1 MATWDDLTKRE
12 QECYYYYGNG
22 FSQVE
27 IAHLFYISSETVRTH
42 LHNGKN
48 KLKGRTPQETL
59 ADLSRAGSIK
69 KMTFDEKQTQ
79 LNLLK
84 KLKEKYGKKKE

>member
-1 MATWDDLTKRE
+1 MTTWDDLTERE
-12 QECYYYYGNG
+12 QQCYYYYGNG
-22 FSQVE
+22 FNQVE
-27 IAHLFYISSETVRTH
+27 IAYLFYISEETVRTH

-69 KMTFDEKQTQ
+69 KMTYDEKQAE
-79 LNLLK
+79 LKRLEELK
-84 KLKEKYGKKKE
+84 KKYGKKKE